1 MQTPPFLKGYL
12 DENGKFDRFPGK
24 KQKKAQEQMLQS
36 LATHFEPGR
45 QYTEKEVNDILN
57 EHHTFNDPATLR
69 RMMFGSKLLN
79 RTLDGRS
86 YWRTLG

>member
-1 MQTPPFLKGYL
+1 MENSPSLKGYL

-24 KQKKAQEQMLQS
+24 RQKKAQALMLQA
-36 LATHFEPGR
+36 LAAHFEPGR
-45 QYTEKEVNDILN
+45 QYTEKEVNEILN
-57 EHHTFNDPATLR
+57 VHHSFNDPATLR

-86 YWRTLG
+86 YWLTTV